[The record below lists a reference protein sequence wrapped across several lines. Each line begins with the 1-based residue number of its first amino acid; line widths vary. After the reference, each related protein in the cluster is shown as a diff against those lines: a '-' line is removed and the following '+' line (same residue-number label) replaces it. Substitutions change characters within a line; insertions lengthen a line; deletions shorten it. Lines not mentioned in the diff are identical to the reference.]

1 MEARNFY
8 DVVVVGGGHAGC
20 EAAAAAARCGATT
33 LLLTHRKETVGAM
46 SCNPAIGGVGKGH
59 LVREID
65 ALDGL
70 MARAADAAGIHFKIL
85 NRSKGPAVQG
95 PRAQADRY
103 LYAQAMQN
111 LLAEY
116 TGLDIVE
123 GAVADV
129 ICAPSGHVQGIL
141 TEDGRHWKVGAV
153 VLATGT
159 FLDGVIHIGQEIT
172 PAGRVGEAPSVLL
185 AQRLKKLGLR
195 MGRLKTG
202 TPPRLLRKSID
213 WSSLSLDKGDEKPEP
228 FSRLTHSITNKQL
241 TCGITATTEQTH
253 AIIRKHVHLSA
264 VYGGGISSRGPRYC
278 PSIEDKIMRFAEKTS
293 HQIFLEPEALPEH
306 DGGDLI
312 YPNGIS
318 TSLPAFVQEAMIRS
332 IPGLEQAVIVR
343 YGYAVEYDYID
354 PRELSSGLELRQCP
368 GLFLAGQIN
377 GTTGYEEAGAQG
389 VLAGIN
395 AARRAGGQSLVRLD
409 RGQAYIG
416 VMVDDLTTQG
426 VSEPYRMLTS
436 RAEYR
441 LTLRADNADMRL
453 TALGESWGCVGK
465 ERSHLLARDQADI
478 ERLQQRSEVESWH
491 SQELASMGIHV
502 AQDGRRRSLWDIM
515 ACGVDEKLIAQLA
528 PWFFEFSERARQHVL
543 FEARYSGYLNRQRRE
558 IRQLESEAEIRF
570 PSDLDFSAIGGLS
583 TEMCERLQ
591 AARPE
596 NFSAARRVPGVTPS
610 ALVAI
615 LAYIRKGKKHEVL
628 A

>member
-1 MEARNFY
+1 MGTHGVY

-20 EAAAAAARCGATT
+20 EAAAAAARCGAKT
-33 LLLTHRKETVGAM
+33 LLLTHRKEMIGAM

-70 MARAADAAGIHFKIL
+70 MARAADEAGIHFKLL

-95 PRAQADRY
+95 PRAQADRS
-103 LYAQAMQN
+103 LYAKAIQN

-129 ICAPSGHVQGIL
+129 LCVPDGHVQGIC
-141 TEDGRHWKVGAV
+141 TEDGRHWRAGAV

-159 FLDGVIHIGQEIT
+159 FLDGVIHIGHETT

-202 TPPRLLRKSID
+202 TPPRLLRESID
-213 WSSLSLDKGDEKPEP
+213 WSSLPLDKGDDEPEP
-228 FSRLTHSITNKQL
+228 FSRLTQHINNMQL
-241 TCGITATTEQTH
+241 ACGITATTERTH
-253 AIIRKHVHLSA
+253 TLIREHVHLSA

-306 DGGDLI
+306 KGGDLI

-318 TSLPAFVQEAMIRS
+318 TSLPAFVQEAMIHS
-332 IPGLEQAVIVR
+332 IPGLEHAVIVR
-343 YGYAVEYDYID
+343 PGYAVEYDYID
-354 PRELSSGLELRQCP
+354 PRELSSSLELRQCP

-389 VLAGIN
+389 LLAGVN
-395 AARRAGGQSLVRLD
+395 AARHAGGQKLVNLD

-426 VSEPYRMLTS
+426 VSEPYRMFTS

-453 TALGESWGCVGK
+453 TELGELWGCVGTK
-465 ERSHLLARDQADI
+465 RAQILAHDRVDI
-478 ERLQQRSEVESWH
+478 EHLQQRSKNENWH
-491 SQELASMGIHV
+491 PQELAQIGIHV
-502 AQDGRRRSLWDIM
+502 TQDGRRRSLWDVI
-515 ACGVDEKLIAQLA
+515 ACGVDEDSLTRLA
-528 PWFFEFSERARQHVL
+528 PWFFEFSKRAQRHVL
-543 FEARYSGYLNRQRRE
+543 FEARYSGYLSRQKRE

-570 PSDLDFSAIGGLS
+570 PVDLDFTVIGGLS
-583 TEMCERLQ
+583 AEMCERLQ

-610 ALVAI
+610 ALMAV
-615 LAYIRKGKKHEVL
+615 LAYVRKGQAHAAL
-628 A
+628 T